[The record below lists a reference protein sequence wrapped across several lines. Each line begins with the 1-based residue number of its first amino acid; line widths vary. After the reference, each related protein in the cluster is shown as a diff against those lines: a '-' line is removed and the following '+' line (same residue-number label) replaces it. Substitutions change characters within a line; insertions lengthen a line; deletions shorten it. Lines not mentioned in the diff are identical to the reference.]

1 MIADIFKKTH
11 QMNLQ
16 FKLRLYLFIS
26 LIITSILLKAQDE
39 PLIPEYIP
47 TDGLVSWFPFNGNAD
62 DESGSGNFGN
72 VNRAKL
78 CADRFDKGNRAYQFD
93 GIYSYISVELH
104 NQSLMLGNNFSISFW
119 TKLNFN
125 NTNNQTFISKGDAL
139 SNEYSIFCS
148 QENEIEFIDHGK
160 LIQPNFKFP
169 GFNTWTNII
178 CIMNHGI
185 GSIYINGSLV
195 YNIPTNKVI
204 LPSNLPLVFGAQF
217 EPGTS
222 TPIRNSYLN
231 GKLDD
236 IGIWNRVLTKDEI
249 SKLAAADF

>member
-1 MIADIFKKTH
+1 
-11 QMNLQ
+11 MNYFQ
-16 FKLRLYLFIS
+16 NFKLRLLFAFFSFS
-26 LIITSILLKAQDE
+26 LFLNAQDE
-39 PLIPEYIP
+39 PLIPEYVP
-47 TDGLVSWFPFNGNAD
+47 TEGLVSWFPFNGNAD
-62 DESGSGNFGN
+62 DESGSGNFGTI
-72 VNRAKL
+72 NRAKL
-78 CADRFDKGNRAYQFD
+78 CADRFDKDNRAFQFD

-104 NQSLMLGNNFSISFW
+104 NQTLMLGNNFTISFW

-125 NTNNQTFISKGDAL
+125 NNNNQTFISKGDAL
-139 SNEYSIFCS
+139 SNEYSVFCS
-148 QENEIEFIDHGK
+148 QENEIEFIDQGK
-160 LIQPNFKFP
+160 MIQPNFIFP
-169 GFNTWTNII
+169 GFNIWTNII
-178 CIMNHGI
+178 CVMDHGF
-185 GSIYINGSLV
+185 GKIYINGSLV
-195 YNIPTNKVI
+195 YNIPNNKVI

>member
-1 MIADIFKKTH
+1 MKA
-11 QMNLQ
+11 Q
-16 FKLRLYLFIS
+16 FKLKS
-26 LIITSILLKAQDE
+26 LITLLLCLQFFFLSAQDE
-39 PLIPEYIP
+39 PLIPEYVP

-62 DESGSGNFGN
+62 DESGSGNFGTI
-72 VNRAKL
+72 NRAKL
-78 CADRFDKGNRAYQFD
+78 CADRFEKNNRAFQFD

-104 NQSLMLGNNFSISFW
+104 NQSLMLGNNFTISFW

-125 NTNNQTFISKGDAL
+125 NNNNQTFISKGDAL

-148 QENEIEFIDHGK
+148 QENEIEFTDRGK
-160 LIQPNFKFP
+160 IEQPNFKFP

-178 CIMNHGI
+178 CVMNQGI
-185 GSIYINGSLV
+185 GSIYINGNLI
-195 YNIPTNKVI
+195 YTIPTSKVI

-249 SKLAAADF
+249 SKLANADF

>member
-1 MIADIFKKTH
+1 MKKVLLLFFL
-11 QMNLQ
+11 LQ
-16 FKLRLYLFIS
+16 F
-26 LIITSILLKAQDE
+26 SIASFSQDE

-47 TDGLVSWFPFNGNAD
+47 TEGLVGWWPFNGNAD
-62 DESGSGNFGN
+62 DESSNGNFGT

-78 CADRFDKGNRAYQFD
+78 CEDRFDKKGKAYQFD

-104 NQSLMLGNNFSISFW
+104 NQSLQLENKFTISFW

-125 NTNNQTFISKGDAL
+125 NNNNQTFISKGDQY

-148 QENEIEFIDHGK
+148 QDNEIEFIEHGK
-160 LIQPNFKFP
+160 MLQPNFKFQ
-169 GFNTWTNII
+169 GFNSWTNIV
-178 CIMNHGI
+178 CTMDHGI
-185 GSIYINGSLV
+185 GSIYIDGSLV
-195 YNIPTNKVI
+195 YNIPTAKVI
-204 LPSNLPLVFGAQF
+204 LPSNLPLIFGATF
-217 EPGTS
+217 EPGTN

-249 SKLAAADF
+249 LKLAKADF

>member
-1 MIADIFKKTH
+1 MKT
-11 QMNLQ
+11 Q
-16 FKLRLYLFIS
+16 FKLKS
-26 LIITSILLKAQDE
+26 LITLLLCLQFLILSAQEE
-39 PLIPEYIP
+39 PLIPEYVP

-62 DESGSGNFGN
+62 DESGSGNFGTI
-72 VNRAKL
+72 NRAKL
-78 CADRFDKGNRAYQFD
+78 CADRFEKNNRAFQFD

-104 NQSLMLGNNFSISFW
+104 NQSLMLGNNFTISFW

-125 NTNNQTFISKGDAL
+125 NKNNQTFISKGDAL

-148 QENEIEFIDHGK
+148 QENEIEFIDRGK
-160 LIQPNFKFP
+160 MVQPNFKFP
-169 GFNTWTNII
+169 GFNNWTNII
-178 CIMNHGI
+178 CVMNHGI
-185 GSIYINGSLV
+185 GSIYINGNLI
-195 YNIPTNKVI
+195 YTIPTSKVI

-249 SKLAAADF
+249 SKLANADF